1 VRTLASACTHCAILA
16 DFEGS
21 DHAPVEADFALPP
34 LALPDKPA
42 AALPLSSRV
51 RWRLSGGAP
60 APAASITVCQR
71 CCVDAVCLQP
81 SSAAA
86 S

>member
-1 VRTLASACTHCAILA
+1 LRTLASACTHCKILA

-34 LALPDKPA
+34 LATPGTPS

-51 RWRLSGGAP
+51 RWRLSGGAL
-60 APAASITVCQR
+60 AASTSLLQR
-71 CCVDAVCLQP
+71 CCVDAVCL
-81 SSAAA
+81 
-86 S
+86 